1 MKHIKVKSLAIGCCL
16 LSLSACQS
24 TNNRVGHGLTTAA
37 RGVGHLVLSPFQ
49 IAAGLLEGI
58 SSVPLMI
65 SSSIHDINKGMVK
78 AQNKITLNDTYDS
91 AYGKRLAEVPDD
103 GNTGEIFYRMK
114 HATLQLQ
121 KVLKE
126 YGVEESEHYI
136 LTSVDT
142 ANSKGYTL
150 FAVVYRPTQEID
162 VIDKYNHRSKR
173 NYSHTDRMFYDA
185 YRVDDQQ
192 KKLDVVVDWAGIP
205 RESIK
210 DQKGQAVLITL
221 AANSIVEKK
230 RRNEYWE
237 VEQRWIQGQY
247 LEICENQSENVK
259 EKMNIRKVRTP
270 NE

>member
-24 TNNRVGHGLTTAA
+24 PNNRVGHGLTTAVQ
-37 RGVGHLVLSPFQ
+37 GIGHLVLSPFQ

-58 SSVPLMI
+58 SSVPLLI
-65 SSSIHDINKGMVK
+65 STNIHDINKGMIK

-91 AYGKRLAEVPDD
+91 AYGKRLAEVPAD

-114 HATLQLQ
+114 HATVQLQ

-126 YGVEESEHYI
+126 YGVEKSEHYI

-150 FAVVYRPTQEID
+150 FAVVYREKENIE
-162 VIDKYNHRSKR
+162 VVDKYNKKTKRKYSK
-173 NYSHTDRMFYDA
+173 SDRMFYDA
-185 YRVDDQQ
+185 YRVDSRQYT
-192 KKLDVVVDWAGIP
+192 LDVVVDWAGIP
-205 RESIK
+205 REAIK
-210 DQKGQAVLITL
+210 TQKGQAVLITL

-230 RRNEYWE
+230 RSHDYWE
-237 VEQRWIQGQY
+237 KEQRWIKGDFR
-247 LEICENQSENVK
+247 EICQNQSELVK
-259 EKMNIRKVRTP
+259 TKMKIRKERTP